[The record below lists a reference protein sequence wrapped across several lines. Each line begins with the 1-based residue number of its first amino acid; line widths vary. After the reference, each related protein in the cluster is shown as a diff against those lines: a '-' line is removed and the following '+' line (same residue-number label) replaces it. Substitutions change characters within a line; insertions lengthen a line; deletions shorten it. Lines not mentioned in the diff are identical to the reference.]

1 MFKDKKFL
9 LKFVIFVAFWIC
21 YIIQICFNFSF
32 WSLFF
37 SLLVYLPVMLFM
49 LFNKD
54 SFALLI
60 LILFFIF
67 YLIMDGIGFVGAIAN
82 KQLKV
87 MTVIYVVI
95 AFIYY
100 VGLLVLSIR
109 TLMNKPKIDNLY
121 VIIISCAFMVVS
133 IVNFFFDTISFVNV
147 VLLIENMM
155 FVAYTLVYF
164 IFLEEK
170 EREIFRS

>member
-1 MFKDKKFL
+1 
-9 LKFVIFVAFWIC
+9 
-21 YIIQICFNFSF
+21 
-32 WSLFF
+32 
-37 SLLVYLPVMLFM
+37 
-49 LFNKD
+49 
-54 SFALLI
+54 
-60 LILFFIF
+60 
-67 YLIMDGIGFVGAIAN
+67 MDGIGFVGAIAN

-133 IVNFFFDTISFVNV
+133 IVNFFFDAISFVNV